1 MPFWFSPASP
11 DLAPFVR
18 QYWALEDRRSP
29 DTTHT
34 EPLVPS
40 GLVEIAFYLDAP
52 PRAMS
57 NRAELT
63 ECALITGQQTIPYEV
78 TLAGNVSMFSITLSP
93 LGAMRL
99 LPVPQSELADRT
111 VPLSA
116 LGVNTREVV
125 ERMGE
130 AQDFAAR
137 VTIAEDFLRALV
149 ERTVLGTHG
158 ARIGRSV
165 VLASQSFG
173 AAHISTLAS
182 AACLSVKQ
190 FERIFSARIG
200 IRPKTFMRVLRFQN
214 AIHRHAIGDAS
225 SLAGLAQASG
235 YSDQSHMTADFKALS
250 GLTPQRF
257 FALCDSGSDYFAS
270 PPSTTSLPL

>member
-1 MPFWFSPASP
+1 MPFRFSPASP

-18 QYWALEDRRSP
+18 QYWALEVGRSP
-29 DTTHT
+29 DTMHT

-40 GLVEIAFYLDAP
+40 GLVEIAFYLDTP

-63 ECALITGQQTIPYEV
+63 ERALITGQQTSAYDV
-78 TLAGNVSMFSITLSP
+78 TLQGNISIFSITLSP

-99 LPVPQSELADRT
+99 LRVPQSELADRT

-116 LGVNTREVV
+116 LGVSTREVV
-125 ERMGE
+125 ERMAE
-130 AQDFAAR
+130 ALDFAVR
-137 VTIAEDFLRALV
+137 VAIAEGFLRALV
-149 ERTVLGTHG
+149 EKTEPDSHDD
-158 ARIGRSV
+158 RIGRSV
-165 VLASQSFG
+165 ALASQSFG
-173 AAHISTLAS
+173 AADIGALAS

-190 FERIFSARIG
+190 FERVFGARVG

-225 SLAGLAQASG
+225 SLAALAHASG

-257 FALCDSGSDYFAS
+257 FAMCNSGSDYFSS
-270 PPSTTSLPL
+270 PP

>member
-1 MPFWFSPASP
+1 MPFRFSPASP

-18 QYWALEDRRSP
+18 QYWALEDRRSH

-63 ECALITGQQTIPYEV
+63 ERALITGQQTSPYDV
-78 TLAGNVSMFSITLSP
+78 TLAGNVSLFSITLSP

-99 LPVPQSELADRT
+99 LRVPQSELADRT

-116 LGVNTREVV
+116 LGVKTREVV
-125 ERMGE
+125 ERLAE
-130 AQDFAAR
+130 APDFSMR
-137 VTIAEDFLRALV
+137 VAIAEGFLRALV
-149 ERTVLGTHG
+149 EKTESSRHD
-158 ARIGRSV
+158 ARIARSIM
-165 VLASQSFG
+165 LASQSFG
-173 AAHISTLAS
+173 AADIGTLAS

-190 FERIFSARIG
+190 FERVFSAGVG

-225 SLAGLAQASG
+225 SLAGLAHAAG

-257 FALCDSGSDYFAS
+257 FAICDSGSDYFSS
-270 PPSTTSLPL
+270 PL